1 MSIIITN
8 LNIIIK
14 FVTRFMVL
22 VNNDH
27 LCNVDDSIDTLVLK
41 RAFVFIDIKVGR

>member
-1 MSIIITN
+1 MTN

-22 VNNDH
+22 VNNGRLD
-27 LCNVDDSIDTLVLK
+27 NVDDSIDTWVLE

>member
-1 MSIIITN
+1 MTN

-22 VNNDH
+22 VNNGCLD
-27 LCNVDDSIDTLVLK
+27 NVDDSIDTWVLK

>member
-1 MSIIITN
+1 MTN

-22 VNNDH
+22 VNNGH
-27 LCNVDDSIDTLVLK
+27 LGNVDDSIDTWVLK

>member
-1 MSIIITN
+1 MRLL

-14 FVTRFMVL
+14 LVTRFMVL
-22 VNNDH
+22 VNNSS
-27 LCNVDDSIDTLVLK
+27 LCDVDNSIDTWVLK